1 MTTKKLDAEPILRRL
16 AEIRK
21 SIPFLDQNP
30 PRPSD
35 DGRLR
40 PEAIQPRTAEEFE
53 YAALAEGLE
62 SLADDLSTAIER
74 QSAKATEAALRIY
87 YAAEELARDP
97 EHADLIPQVE
107 RMREAYESSYGRPI
121 PPNPKR

>member
-30 PRPSD
+30 PRRSD

-40 PEAIQPRTAEEFE
+40 PEGIQPRTAEEFE

-62 SLADDLSTAIER
+62 SLADELSTAIAT
-74 QSAKATEAALRIY
+74 QQAKALEGALSIY